1 MKEIQVT
8 IKECTDISI
17 TIKANDPKF
26 SELFKQIKDYVQS
39 YEIEISEDSDQLEE
53 LVMEHLTKE
62 IIDQHREELWAE
74 WEITCD
80 IES

>member
-1 MKEIQVT
+1 MKEIQVNLT
-8 IKECTDISI
+8 ERTDISI

-26 SELFKQIKDYVQS
+26 SKLFKQIKDYEQS

-62 IIDQHREELWAE
+62 IIDQHREEAWSE

-80 IES
+80 LDY